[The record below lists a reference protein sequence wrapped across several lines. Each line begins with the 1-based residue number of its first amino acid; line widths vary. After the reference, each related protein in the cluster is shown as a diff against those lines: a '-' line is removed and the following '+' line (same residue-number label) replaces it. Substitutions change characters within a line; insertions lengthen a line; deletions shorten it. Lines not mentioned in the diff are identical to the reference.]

1 MPELTIN
8 DINRISHDISRE
20 EITFSHLLDDLIDHV
35 CCDVENEMLSGLS
48 FNEAYRKVITKM
60 GPRRIKEIQEETL
73 YLVDTKYRNMK
84 KMMKISG
91 IAGTILLG
99 FAALFKI
106 QHWPAAGVMMTLGAL
121 LLAFV
126 FLPSAL
132 GVLWKETHSRKRLF
146 LFISAFFAGGFF
158 IIGTLFKIQHWPM
171 AAFILALAA
180 FSGIFFFIP
189 AVLSDL
195 LRDET
200 KKSKRPAYI
209 FGAAGLIFYV
219 AGMLFKIQHWPGASI
234 MMLLGIALMGV
245 VAFPLFVWLTWKN
258 DKNIRAPFI
267 YLVIGLFIIVVPGA
281 LINLNL
287 QNSYDAGFY
296 VQLENQKTFCE
307 AGISRNKA
315 ILAQYHD
322 SLSFPEMEKTNLKSA
337 EVLSAIGLVESKMI
351 AEAMGMQGMPATEL
365 FVIKN
370 TEYGQEIQYSQLR
383 NAFIPWP
390 VKDHLLPGR
399 DSRKALESAL
409 DNYSSYISGLSSIGD
424 AGNYKNLLEASLYLP
439 GESSDEVQISMLS
452 GLHSLA
458 LLRNS
463 ILTVESSVLMA
474 IAAK

>member
-35 CCDVENEMLSGLS
+35 CCDVEDEMLSGLS
-48 FNEAYRKVITKM
+48 FNDAYRKVKTKM

-84 KMMKISG
+84 NTMKISG
-91 IAGTILLG
+91 VAGTILLG

-106 QHWPAAGVMMTLGAL
+106 QHWPAAGIMMTLGAL

-158 IIGTLFKIQHWPM
+158 IIGTLFKIQHWPL
-171 AAFILALAA
+171 AAVILALAA
-180 FSGIFFFIP
+180 ISGIFFFVP
-189 AVLSDL
+189 AVLSNL
-195 LRDET
+195 LKDET
-200 KKSKRPAYI
+200 RKAKRPAYI
-209 FGAAGLIFYV
+209 FGAAGMIFYT
-219 AGMLFKIQHWPGASI
+219 AGMLFKIQHWPGATI

-287 QNSYDAGFY
+287 QNSYDAGYYF
-296 VQLENQKTFCE
+296 QLENQKTFCE
-307 AGISRNKA
+307 ASITSNKA
-315 ILAQYHD
+315 LLAQYRD
-322 SLSFPEMEKTNLKSA
+322 SLSFTEMQKAEAKSA
-337 EVLSAIGLVESKMI
+337 EVLSAISMVEGRMI
-351 AEAMGMQGMPATEL
+351 AEAMGVQGVPATDL
-365 FVIKN
+365 YVIKN
-370 TEYGQEIQYSQLR
+370 TEYGQEIQYKQLR
-383 NAFIPWP
+383 NPFIPYP
-390 VKDHLLPGR
+390 VRDHLLPGC
-399 DSRKALESAL
+399 DSRNALESAL
-409 DNYSSYISGLSSIGD
+409 DDYSSYISGLASAVQPD
-424 AGNYKNLLEASLYLP
+424 KYTNLLNASLSLP
-439 GESSDEVQISMLS
+439 GATNEEVQISMLS

-463 ILTVESSVLMA
+463 VLTVESYVLKA